1 MTDLPADEL
10 RARLTTV
17 LPVGRWVDEVVV
29 GGPYATADDLCR
41 AAEAAAETLTAD
53 EVDEVLAHRPPV
65 DVSWSEALVG
75 EDDADRTGRALT
87 EGAATYEARFGRTFV
102 VRGAGR
108 DRREVLDELD
118 RRLKQDE
125 TAELADVARE
135 LGEVAAVRLRAMVA
149 AESVEARVARAGE
162 GSGVVA

>member
-17 LPVGRWVDEVVV
+17 LPVRRWVDEVVA

-41 AAEAAAETLTAD
+41 AAERAAATLTVD

-125 TAELADVARE
+125 ASERDDVARE
-135 LGEVAAVRLRAMVA
+135 LGEIAAVRLRAMVA
-149 AESVEARVARAGE
+149 AESVEARMARAGE
-162 GSGVVA
+162 GTGVIG